1 MMGGGSWILGGLL
14 MIVFWV
20 FVVIMIVGI
29 IRWFTWRG
37 HAGPGGHMHMH
48 MGGGSDRP
56 MEILKERYAKGEIT
70 KEQFEQMK
78 KDLQ

>member
-1 MMGGGSWILGGLL
+1 MNILTAQPIPLAYNMMRGWSDGNNMMGGGSWILGGLL

-48 MGGGSDRP
+48 MGGG
-56 MEILKERYAKGEIT
+56 I
-70 KEQFEQMK
+70 
-78 KDLQ
+78 